1 MPRICEAARGDGL
14 TGREGFISVLK
25 VRIGDIG
32 SGTAVA
38 VFADNGDALP
48 RPCRLILRVIKIF
61 METQKEGGKEK
72 KKKNEKQQPRRSP
85 PRTEYANR
93 DAVIMT
99 MCLQSGSRVR
109 TVGTGP
115 GGDFYNSRIQ
125 QQFMAAGPR

>member
-61 METQKEGGKEK
+61 METQKEGGKK
-72 KKKNEKQQPRRSP
+72 KKERKKRKEKQ
-85 PRTEYANR
+85 
-93 DAVIMT
+93 
-99 MCLQSGSRVR
+99 
-109 TVGTGP
+109 
-115 GGDFYNSRIQ
+115 
-125 QQFMAAGPR
+125 